1 MKAILRQIRISPA
14 KANLVA
20 GTVRGRKVKE
30 ALALLRFMPK
40 KAAKIL
46 YKVINS
52 AAYNAKNNF
61 KQNIDDLYVTTII
74 VTKGPTFKRSIPT
87 ARGRALPIRKR
98 TCHITVEV
106 GVKGADGK
114 LVKPEIKPEPKTET
128 KVKTKA
134 EPKAKAKA
142 KVEEKVKAEPKAK
155 AKAEE
160 KVKAEPKA
168 KAKAKAE
175 EKTTKKSK

>member
-61 KQNIDDLYVTTII
+61 KQNIDDLYVTSII

-98 TCHITVEV
+98 TSHITVEV

-114 LVKPEIKPEPKTET
+114 LVKPEVKPEPKPET

-134 EPKAKAKA
+134 EPKVKAPASAKATADKKTKAPVSAKVTSDKKA
-142 KVEEKVKAEPKAK
+142 KVEDKVEK
-155 AKAEE
+155 
-160 KVKAEPKA
+160 
-168 KAKAKAE
+168 
-175 EKTTKKSK
+175 KTTKKSK